1 LVGLPVHI
9 GSVSPSAA
17 RIAKAVELPLQP
29 DMEGS
34 HVGQTKTR
42 RTFMSPGEV
51 ATTHCSSLLECN
63 EDLIAAADAGLLKFG
78 LLLELRSR
86 NL

>member
-1 LVGLPVHI
+1 MRGRNYEIRNWLRAALVGLPVKV

-34 HVGQTKTR
+34 HVGQTK
-42 RTFMSPGEV
+42 PGEHYV
-51 ATTHCSSLLECN
+51 SGRGCNNSLFF
-63 EDLIAAADAGLLKFG
+63 IT
-78 LLLELRSR
+78 
-86 NL
+86 